1 MLARILYSMVV
12 HSPRLQCIALII
24 LASKLH
30 SGNGTLHALPS
41 SSSSILYMHNRPLC
55 VRYGID
61 DDGPLGFDPVAKF
74 RYNCKPSCHLRHQAA
89 RRGAGRIALHHRFTT
104 FGSRGSALTSRY
116 SL

>member
-1 MLARILYSMVV
+1 MVV
-12 HSPRLQCIALII
+12 RSPRLQCIALII

-61 DDGPLGFDPVAKF
+61 DDGPLGFDPVAKI
-74 RYNCKPSCHLRHQAA
+74 PVQLQAE
-89 RRGAGRIALHHRFTT
+89 LP
-104 FGSRGSALTSRY
+104 LTQPGCP
-116 SL
+116 